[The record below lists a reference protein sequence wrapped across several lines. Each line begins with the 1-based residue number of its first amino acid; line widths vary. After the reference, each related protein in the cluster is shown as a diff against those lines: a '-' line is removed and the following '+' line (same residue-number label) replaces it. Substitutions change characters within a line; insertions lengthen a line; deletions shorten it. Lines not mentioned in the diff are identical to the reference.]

1 MIICLLHQ
9 TSLSRCFFERREI
22 IIQLTFKARG
32 PSSSLLRERRI
43 RSPSFLPL
51 FFSSTTTVPH
61 FHLRF
66 HHAREK
72 ETLKENP
79 SFSSSLLLFSHH
91 RRCLAGSPSP
101 RSNPFTE
108 KQSCHRAAVK
118 SPSKTPVAVAVQL
131 ERQAA
136 VQSPSKTP
144 VAVAVQLDRR
154 AALLSPSHLLQ
165 KATPQCL
172 LRSQQAM
179 RCPVSGRLKLGVK
192 LLSPRYVLQ
201 RTAACLPNPRPILD
215 QRRGRFIQLMWV
227 QLREQLQQIHL
238 QKSHQLEKMRMSLTM
253 ADENDSKFINGDI
266 EGIENII
273 YNDNAMPLYPNSE

>member
-1 MIICLLHQ
+1 MPFPIVQALLSLSLLAPRSIPDRSRYQPLFASLLLFFRLPSFDVSKFLLHLQ
-9 TSLSRCFFERREI
+9 RPNTNINPLHQLWYKRATSHTALAFFLSFTR
-22 IIQLTFKARG
+22 T
-32 PSSSLLRERRI
+32 RI
-43 RSPSFLPL
+43 WSPSFLPL

-79 SFSSSLLLFSHH
+79 SFSSSLLLFSHR

-108 KQSCHRAAVK
+108 KQSCHRAAVQ

-131 ERQAA
+131 ERRAA

-179 RCPVSGRLKLGVK
+179 MCPVSGRLKLGVK
-192 LLSPRYVLQ
+192 LLLDIFN
-201 RTAACLPNPRPILD
+201 CLC
-215 QRRGRFIQLMWV
+215 FIF
-227 QLREQLQQIHL
+227 
-238 QKSHQLEKMRMSLTM
+238 
-253 ADENDSKFINGDI
+253 N
-266 EGIENII
+266 
-273 YNDNAMPLYPNSE
+273 